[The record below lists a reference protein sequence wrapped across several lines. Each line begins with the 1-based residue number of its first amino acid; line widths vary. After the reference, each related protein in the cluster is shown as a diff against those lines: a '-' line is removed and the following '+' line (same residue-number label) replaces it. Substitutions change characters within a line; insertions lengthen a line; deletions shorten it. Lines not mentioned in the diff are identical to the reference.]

1 MLPTV
6 VVVEDS
12 SLLGGKSDDDGGA
25 ADGLVAVLE
34 RLSLLNALDE
44 YEWFNI
50 IVKVVVSS
58 TNFK

>member
-34 RLSLLNALDE
+34 RLSLLKPLT
-44 YEWFNI
+44 
-50 IVKVVVSS
+50 S
-58 TNFK
+58 TSDLILLI